1 VATGAQAVERVAKAT
16 RRLPSAVLRT
26 ARALREADP
35 ALWPQ
40 AGKGGGKSA
49 AHVEPPHLANLVF
62 ALAAADVIA
71 AAPKVAI
78 GYGGMRWNAPRR
90 SPPDRTGD
98 ATVKLQ
104 GAGLLRDDITG
115 RGLVAGLIEL
125 LARDTDAVRVL
136 PKANCQIVLEKD
148 PSMPRMALDYM
159 DLNILDDGDYDQKH
173 FILRPPDTPI
183 TLSRTQDPTWNFLA
197 DLPDALY
204 MLETKRLLM
213 PLLILLGELWEDT
226 RRHHMPIILPVS
238 ASASANPEYETAADS
253 LPGAAAVR
261 LNQPHTEGERPGRQ
275 TPRKLGERERLSKQS
290 VAALP
295 EE

>member
-1 VATGAQAVERVAKAT
+1 VATGAQAVERVATAT

-49 AHVEPPHLANLVF
+49 AHVKPPHLANLAF
-62 ALAAADVIA
+62 ALAAADVVA

-78 GYGGMRWNAPRR
+78 GYGGMCWNAPRR
-90 SPPDRTGD
+90 SPPDLTGD

-115 RGLVAGLIEL
+115 RDLVAGLIEL
-125 LARDTDAVRVL
+125 LARDSDARNVL
-136 PKANCQIVLEKD
+136 PSANCQIVLEKD
-148 PSMPRMALDYM
+148 SLVPRMALDYM
-159 DLNILDDGDYDQKH
+159 DLNILDDADYDQKH
-173 FILRPPDTPI
+173 FVLRPPDTPI
-183 TLSRTQDPTWNFLA
+183 SLSRAQDPAWNFLA
-197 DLPDALY
+197 DLPDASY

-213 PLLILLGELWEDT
+213 SLLILLSELWEDT

-238 ASASANPEYETAADS
+238 ASASATPENETAAT
-253 LPGAAAVR
+253 LPGAAAALR
-261 LNQPHTEGERPGRQ
+261 KGLSLDNRIGRKESRMRQRRNERIC
-275 TPRKLGERERLSKQS
+275 KCE
-290 VAALP
+290 
-295 EE
+295 